1 MNISFTRCWGFYLFI
16 LWGILLPLQAD
27 PSDQGKPTPSQYP
40 PPPSKKSQAYMPPSA
55 DQNYNNITD
64 PSANPSNMPPS
75 NPPGFYGGFYGSPPP
90 PTAKQSFPDKAAADE
105 LYKYIQ
111 SR

>member
-1 MNISFTRCWGFYLFI
+1 MNISFTRCCGFSLFI
-16 LWGILLPLQAD
+16 LGGILLPLQAD
-27 PSDQGKPTPSQYP
+27 PSDQGKHTLSQYP
-40 PPPSKKSQAYMPPSA
+40 QPSPKKSQAYRPPSD
-55 DQNYNNITD
+55 DQNYNNLTD
-64 PSANPSNMPPS
+64 PSANPSNIPPS

-105 LYKYIQ
+105 LYKHIQ